1 MVFQSRIGRD
11 HLCGR
16 CLVASRQYDSARA
29 YGIYSGTLLVL
40 VHQLKYR
47 GQAGLGAPLGRL
59 LYAAFCRWFSHV
71 APDLIVPV
79 PLHPRRFRQ
88 RGFNQAYQLVRGW
101 PSVGRPE
108 IARELLVRRRST
120 PPQTGLGRRD
130 RRKNIRG
137 AFEVEAGKRISGK
150 RILLVDDVMTT
161 GATLNECARVL
172 RVAGAA
178 RVDCLTLA
186 RSL

>member
-1 MVFQSRIGRD
+1 
-11 HLCGR
+11 
-16 CLVASRQYDSARA
+16 
-29 YGIYSGTLLVL
+29 LLVL

-47 GQAGLGAPLGRL
+47 GRTVLGAPLGRL
-59 LYAAFCRWFSHV
+59 LYAAFVRWFSHDP
-71 APDLIVPV
+71 PDLIIPV
-79 PLHPRRFRQ
+79 PLHARRLRQ

-101 PSVGRPE
+101 PSRERSG
-108 IARELLVRRRST
+108 IAREVLVRRRPT

-137 AFEVEAGKRISGK
+137 AFTVADGKRIDGK
-150 RILLVDDVMTT
+150 RILLIDDVMTT
-161 GATLNECARVL
+161 GATLNECAGVL
-172 RVAGAA
+172 RSAGAA